1 MKKILNFFT
10 LILVFSLLTGCT
22 VTDDRY
28 YGPRPYYPY
37 YRPDYRPDYRP
48 VPPRPPRPPRPPGPP
63 PRPVPRP
70 IPPGPPPR
78 IR

>member
-1 MKKILNFFT
+1 MKKILKLFT
-10 LILVFSLLTGCT
+10 LILVFSLLVGC
-22 VTDDRY
+22 VVSDNGY

-37 YRPDYRPDYRP
+37 YRPDYRP
-48 VPPRPPRPPRPPGPP
+48 VPPPPPRPPGPP
-63 PRPVPRP
+63 PRPVLRP